1 MRKRRVAGIESV
13 AKASVGV
20 GKYSSRTLGFPS
32 EGPDAVFGVNPRE
45 PLELVAQVLGEA
57 GIRPC
62 NQVGSAQQYN
72 ALGPIASSKTS
83 LACGYVSAVLRRQ

>member
-1 MRKRRVAGIESV
+1 MRERRVAGTEFV
-13 AKASVGV
+13 AKTSVGV
-20 GKYSSRTLGFPS
+20 GEYPGGALGFPS

-62 NQVGSAQQYN
+62 NQLGSAQQDN
-72 ALGPIASSKTS
+72 ALGPIASSKA
-83 LACGYVSAVLRRQ
+83 LPACEYASAVLRRQ